1 MELNSKKFQGRA
13 RPYTP
18 LEACAFGAR
27 LENRSAFILD
37 SLVIVIRKFL
47 IPWQRGERLFLSIHL
62 QHLPVGFF
70 FAFLRLEK
78 INNSNEK
85 MLYVYA

>member
-1 MELNSKKFQGRA
+1 MELNSKKFQGGA

-37 SLVIVIRKFL
+37 SLVVVIRKF
-47 IPWQRGERLFLSIHL
+47 
-62 QHLPVGFF
+62 
-70 FAFLRLEK
+70 
-78 INNSNEK
+78 
-85 MLYVYA
+85 